1 MVAVHRRNKGD
12 AINGSSKKI
21 EDPFDTLLLLQMKYR
36 KPVVAIEELLPDYL
50 PHLSLVQANKR
61 ANKWDLPF
69 PVFKPDGKYSPW
81 CAHLSDVALWF
92 TSIQQEGKKDWTAM
106 HS

>member
-69 PVFKPDGKYSPW
+69 PVFKPDGKVNI
-81 CAHLSDVALWF
+81 HLGAP
-92 TSIQQEGKKDWTAM
+92 T
-106 HS
+106 

>member
-1 MVAVHRRNKGD
+1 MAVHRRNKGD

-61 ANKWDLPF
+61 ANKCDLPF

-81 CAHLSDVALWF
+81 CAHLSDVALWL